1 MSEEHGRD
9 SSNSHIVAPKHMRS
23 FAEDLERGRS
33 DTRRPLY
40 DFDQEPL
47 HEVGDEPQDTRPT
60 RPTGAMPPVP
70 PKKSWRRRLTIIGLS
85 LLTLWLL
92 LLILPIPFGTIQVIG
107 SQKVTVADVM
117 AAGNIRNPINLVQIN
132 PNHLEERLQHDLR
145 VETAKVSYAFPL
157 TLEVTIKDRKAAAVV
172 ATQFGFATLDRT
184 GRVINIGPA
193 IEDTTAP
200 IISGV
205 KLGNVLLGDMIESQA
220 IKGALTYLSS
230 LGEEGQK
237 SISEINVGD
246 TKQLVAYTVDGLPL
260 RLGDMT
266 DLDKKGP
273 LSENMLRDIK
283 ARGVAAEYVDVNI
296 KAPFIKTP

>member
-9 SSNSHIVAPKHMRS
+9 SSNSYIVEPKQMRS
-23 FAEDLERGRS
+23 FAEDLEQNRRA
-33 DTRRPLY
+33 RPLY
-40 DFDQEPL
+40 DFDQEPS
-47 HEVGDEPQDTRPT
+47 DEEEIAPRRKVVKRPG
-60 RPTGAMPPVP
+60 GANGSSGPRRT
-70 PKKSWRRRLTIIGLS
+70 WRKRLALIGLS
-85 LLTLWLL
+85 LLALWLL
-92 LLILPIPFGTIQVIG
+92 LLVLPIPFGTIQVIG
-107 SQKVTVADVM
+107 SDKVTVADVM

-172 ATQFGFATLDRT
+172 ATQFGFATLDKA

-205 KLGNVLLGDMIESQA
+205 KLGNVLLGDMIENQA

-230 LGEEGQK
+230 LSEEGTK

-260 RLGDMT
+260 LLGDMT

-283 ARGVAAEYVDVNI
+283 ARGVAAEYVDVNV
-296 KAPFIKTP
+296 KAPFVKTP